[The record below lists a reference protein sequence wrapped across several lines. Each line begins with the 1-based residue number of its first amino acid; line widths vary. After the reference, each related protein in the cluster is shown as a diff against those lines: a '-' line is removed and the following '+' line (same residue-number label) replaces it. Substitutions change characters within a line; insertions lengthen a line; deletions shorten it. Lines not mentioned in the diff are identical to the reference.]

1 MSDAATPKPH
11 FLNRPDGQTLAYH
24 RHKGAAD
31 QCGVVWLGGFRSD
44 MEGSKALTLEAWAKE
59 TGRSFVRFDYFA
71 HGQSSGDWTEG
82 TIGRWREDALA
93 VLDELTEGPQ
103 VLVGSSM
110 GGWISLLC
118 AQARADRVKG
128 LTLIAPAPDFTEKLM
143 WEAFPHH
150 VQNEIM
156 TAGRWDQPSPY
167 GGPVTITKQ
176 LIEEGRQWQILDGH
190 ISFDGPVQILQG
202 WQDPDVPWGHALR
215 LLECLTSQDVRYHLK
230 KSGDHRLSEEDDLAR
245 LRTWVSEI
253 CAQVDAD

>member
-1 MSDAATPKPH
+1 MDRLFFIPPAAVIGSTVETKV
-11 FLNRPDGQTLAYH
+11 LNLLNSFQT
-24 RHKGAAD
+24 
-31 QCGVVWLGGFRSD
+31 
-44 MEGSKALTLEAWAKE
+44 
-59 TGRSFVRFDYFA
+59 
-71 HGQSSGDWTEG
+71 
-82 TIGRWREDALA
+82 
-93 VLDELTEGPQ
+93 
-103 VLVGSSM
+103 
-110 GGWISLLC
+110 
-118 AQARADRVKG
+118 
-128 LTLIAPAPDFTEKLM
+128 
-143 WEAFPHH
+143 AFPHH